1 MRPAWTAVKK
11 HETVS
16 VMEGQIAA
24 RPVQPRQSRGLK
36 TRAALLDAVEKLVAA
51 EGPEAITTTRIAGE
65 TGVSVGT
72 IYRYFSDREALLLA
86 AYDATVSRIVARC
99 AAVLEALPKDIPPAE
114 AARCLLSCYLDEAES
129 IPAHA
134 GLLAAMRAIRPI
146 EADQDG
152 NNEASITADLLA
164 PFLEKFAPGVVVD
177 PARLHFM
184 NVLIGTMVDI
194 YLVTP
199 DPSERLGLRAE
210 IEAHT
215 LLALERTLIAAR
227 LD

>member
-1 MRPAWTAVKK
+1 MRPVWTAVKK

-16 VMEGQIAA
+16 GMEGQIAA
-24 RPVQPRQSRGLK
+24 RPVQPRRSRGLK
-36 TRAALLDAVEKLVAA
+36 TRAALLDAVEKLVAL
-51 EGPEAITTTRIAGE
+51 EGPDAVTTTRIAGE

-86 AYDATVSRIVARC
+86 AYDATVGRIVARC
-99 AAVLEALPKDIPPAE
+99 VAALSVLPADTPPAD
-114 AARCLLSCYLDEAES
+114 AARLLLSRYLDEAEA

-146 EADQDG
+146 EADQSGG
-152 NNEASITADLLA
+152 NEVSITANLLA
-164 PFLEKFAPGVVVD
+164 PFLEKFAPGAVID
-177 PARLHFM
+177 TARLHFI
-184 NVLIGTMVDI
+184 NVLIGTMVDL

-199 DPSERLGLRAE
+199 DQGERLCLRAE
-210 IEAHT
+210 IDAHT